1 MNSVTMTNETI
12 HNIFLDFI
20 NTDMRQIVMDPSS
33 DVFDDLEKVE
43 ALYKNKIKE
52 KIDAELEKLKKK
64 SPKKVV
70 QKKVR
75 RGRSPRLIFGMSER
89 KKIKEEL
96 PEMDKKEVTKEVA
109 RRWKRLQNSED
120 EEDVE
125 RLQKIKEE
133 SKKDIEEQNRLK
145 SQLGEVSTVK
155 KRNLY
160 HCWLKKN
167 TNELKSQGLR
177 GADLRQAKKTGWATF
192 KANASTDEKN
202 ELLALFNDHIS
213 DSAVSAPPVQVQ
225 EVQRVVEEP
234 LPSPTADRRLALEEP
249 HSTVDSASGVRSGGE
264 SKSGEEDEP
273 PQNPFYDERW
283 YKDDEE
289 EPICDILDPY
299 SMSVAKLKWHLKK
312 RDCKTTGRKKKLAKR
327 LAKEM
332 DRHHSQRR
340 TIPFDRHTFEED
352 DLCDPKVCIIE
363 ELEKS
368 QIVQVLQQFPPLPG
382 HKPSALMRL
391 MHTQTNIPMECI
403 YEQKDF
409 ILSVYKAYAT
419 KEYMTDEYFNTE
431 YGEEYYEEE

>member
-12 HNIFLDFI
+12 HNIFLEFI
-20 NTDMRQIVMDPSS
+20 NTDMRQILMDPSS

-89 KKIKEEL
+89 KKVKEEL

-202 ELLALFNDHIS
+202 ELLALFNDQ
-213 DSAVSAPPVQVQ
+213 SAPPVQVQ

-234 LPSPTADRRLALEEP
+234 LALEEP
-249 HSTVDSASGVRSGGE
+249 HSTVDSGGE